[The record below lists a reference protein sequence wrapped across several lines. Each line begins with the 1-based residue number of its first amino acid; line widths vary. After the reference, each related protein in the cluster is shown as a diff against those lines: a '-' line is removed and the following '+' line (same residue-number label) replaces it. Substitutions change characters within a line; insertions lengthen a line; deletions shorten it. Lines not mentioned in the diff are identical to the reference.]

1 MELMKLSDVV
11 RETRLSRASVYRLIA
26 KGKFPKQIHLSERA
40 TAWLRSEVMEWIK
53 TIADSR

>member
-40 TAWLRSEVMEWIK
+40 TAWLRSEVMDWIK